1 MIRINLAPATELE
14 SRYWWVPEAV
24 SFVVATTLIVGGI
37 FYYRSLIEDEI
48 ARLNQESQ
56 NLQEAY
62 AGLKSDLAQYDET
75 QGKIRQLEQMRDA
88 MIKITESKL
97 DRYMPII
104 LLEHLQT
111 LKPEG
116 LWLSDLSFKKV
127 TAAPG
132 TIPEPPPVVAPTE
145 PPPEGQEGAAQE
157 AVKPADVPPPLV
169 STAGKENIEINGYA
183 FDNLLLAEFMT
194 VLKAT
199 RHQDTDASDL
209 RTQLFF
215 DAVNLEFSD
224 LKSFPRR
231 INDQEMPID
240 VVGFK
245 LIISYQARQPDQQAV
260 DMKLSRMMEKLRA
273 TRQQRATW

>member
-14 SRYWWVPEAV
+14 SRYWWAPEAV
-24 SFVVATTLIVGGI
+24 SFVVATALIVGGI
-37 FYYRSLIEDEI
+37 IYYRGLIEDEI
-48 ARLNQESQ
+48 ARLSQESQ

-127 TAAPG
+127 TLAPG
-132 TIPEPPPVVAPTE
+132 VIPEPPPVATPTE
-145 PPPEGQEGAAQE
+145 PAPEGQDGGMQE
-157 AVKPADVPPPLV
+157 TVKPAEVPPPLV
-169 STAGKENIEINGYA
+169 STAGKEKIEINGYA

-215 DAVNLEFSD
+215 DAVNVEFSD

-260 DMKLSRMMEKLRA
+260 EMKLSRMMEKLRSN
-273 TRQQRATW
+273 RQRRATW